1 MPEPSLRGPAKKN
14 VRILVYSYLVAIVH
28 LWESGIATAPLLGA
42 CGGLSVAIIGGAPFF
57 SHRETE
63 LLQIYQ
69 LSVVNNNHL

>member
-1 MPEPSLRGPAKKN
+1 M
-14 VRILVYSYLVAIVH
+14 
-28 LWESGIATAPLLGA
+28 ATAPLLGA

>member
-1 MPEPSLRGPAKKN
+1 LHDPAKKN
-14 VRILVYSYLVAIVH
+14 ARIVVYSYRAAIVH
-28 LWESGIATAPLLGA
+28 LWESGMATAPLLGA

-63 LLQIYQ
+63 PLQIYQ

>member
-1 MPEPSLRGPAKKN
+1 MRRPSLYDPAKKN
-14 VRILVYSYLVAIVH
+14 AHIVVYSYQVAIVH
-28 LWESGIATAPLLGA
+28 LWESGMATAPLLGA